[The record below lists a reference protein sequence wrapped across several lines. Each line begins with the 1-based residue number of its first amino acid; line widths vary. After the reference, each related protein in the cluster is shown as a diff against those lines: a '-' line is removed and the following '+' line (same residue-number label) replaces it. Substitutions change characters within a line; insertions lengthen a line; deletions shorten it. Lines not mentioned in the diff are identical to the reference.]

1 MTSLMKNENKKKLI
15 ELENIHVDLKSSFE
29 TISVLK
35 GINLKIFKNE
45 SVGIIGES
53 GAGKSTLIMCIA
65 GLELISKGK
74 ILFNNLP
81 IHNLKEDDL
90 ALYRSKNIGVIF
102 QSFNLLPS
110 MTALE
115 NVNLPIEIS
124 GNFKNNN
131 MAMELLTAVGL
142 KNRIFHYPHQLSGG
156 EQQRVAIARSLISN
170 PEILIADEPTGNLDS
185 KTSSNVMSL
194 LKSINQKMGTTF
206 LLVTHDSTVAKQ
218 CSRILNMD
226 DGEIISDEQS
236 LEEE

>member
-1 MTSLMKNENKKKLI
+1 MTSIMKNENKKKLI

-29 TISVLK
+29 TINVLK

-124 GNFKNNN
+124 GNFKNNK

-170 PEILIADEPTGNLDS
+170 PEILIADEPTGNLDKKNS
-185 KTSSNVMSL
+185 EDVIKL
-194 LKSINQKMGTTF
+194 IFQLKKDFGSTLI
-206 LLVTHDSTVAKQ
+206 LVTHDTSVAKL
-218 CSRILNMD
+218 CDRIIKIDNGL
-226 DGEIISDEQS
+226 IVK
-236 LEEE
+236 

>member
-29 TISVLK
+29 TINVLK

-124 GNFKNNN
+124 GNFKNNK

-170 PEILIADEPTGNLDS
+170 PEILIADEPTGNLDKKNS
-185 KTSSNVMSL
+185 EDVIKL
-194 LKSINQKMGTTF
+194 LFQLKKDFGSTLI
-206 LLVTHDSTVAKQ
+206 LVTHDTSVVKL
-218 CSRILNMD
+218 CDRIIKIDNGL
-226 DGEIISDEQS
+226 IVK
-236 LEEE
+236 

>member
-1 MTSLMKNENKKKLI
+1 MTPKIKNEKKKKLI
-15 ELENIHVDLKSSFE
+15 EFENIHVDLKSSFE
-29 TISVLK
+29 TINVLK

-45 SVGIIGES
+45 SVGIVGES

-74 ILFNNLP
+74 IFFKNLP
-81 IHNLKEDDL
+81 IHNLNEDDL
-90 ALYRSKNIGVIF
+90 ALYRSKNIGIIF

-124 GNFKNNN
+124 GNFKNNK

-170 PEILIADEPTGNLDS
+170 PEILIADEPTGNLDKKNS
-185 KTSSNVMSL
+185 EGIIKL
-194 LKSINQKMGTTF
+194 LFKLKKDFGSTLI
-206 LLVTHDSTVAKQ
+206 LVTHDMFVAKL
-218 CSRILNMD
+218 CGRIIKIDNGL
-226 DGEIISDEQS
+226 IVK
-236 LEEE
+236 

>member
-1 MTSLMKNENKKKLI
+1 MTSLMKYENKKKLI
-15 ELENIHVDLKSSFE
+15 ELENIHVDLKNSFE
-29 TISVLK
+29 TINVLK

-124 GNFKNNN
+124 GNFKNNK

-170 PEILIADEPTGNLDS
+170 PEILIADEPTGNLDKKNS
-185 KTSSNVMSL
+185 EDVIKL
-194 LKSINQKMGTTF
+194 LFQLKKDFGSTLI
-206 LLVTHDSTVAKQ
+206 LVTHDTSVAKL
-218 CSRILNMD
+218 CDRIIKIDNGL
-226 DGEIISDEQS
+226 IVK
-236 LEEE
+236 

>member
-1 MTSLMKNENKKKLI
+1 MTSKIKNENKKKLI

-35 GINLKIFKNE
+35 GINLKIFKDE

-74 ILFNNLP
+74 IFFNNLP

-124 GNFKNNN
+124 GNFKNNK

-142 KNRIFHYPHQLSGG
+142 KNRMFHYPHQLSGG

-170 PEILIADEPTGNLDS
+170 PEILIADEPTGNLDKKNS
-185 KTSSNVMSL
+185 EDVIKL
-194 LKSINQKMGTTF
+194 LFKLKKDFGSTLI
-206 LLVTHDSTVAKQ
+206 LVTHDTSVAKL
-218 CSRILNMD
+218 CDRIIKIDNGL
-226 DGEIISDEQS
+226 IVK
-236 LEEE
+236 

>member
-1 MTSLMKNENKKKLI
+1 MTSKLKNENKKKLI

-65 GLELISKGK
+65 GLELITKGK
-74 ILFNNLP
+74 IFFNNLP

-90 ALYRSKNIGVIF
+90 ALYRSENIGVIF

-124 GNFKNNN
+124 GNFKNNK

-170 PEILIADEPTGNLDS
+170 PEILIADEPTGNLDKKNS
-185 KTSSNVMSL
+185 EDVIKL
-194 LKSINQKMGTTF
+194 LFKLKKDFGSTLI
-206 LLVTHDSTVAKQ
+206 LVTHDTSMAKL
-218 CSRILNMD
+218 CDRIIKIDNGL
-226 DGEIISDEQS
+226 IVK
-236 LEEE
+236 

>member
-1 MTSLMKNENKKKLI
+1 MKNENKKKLI

-29 TISVLK
+29 TINVLK

-90 ALYRSKNIGVIF
+90 ALYRSKNIGIIF

-124 GNFKNNN
+124 GNFKNNK
-131 MAMELLTAVGL
+131 MAIELLTAVGL

-170 PEILIADEPTGNLDS
+170 PEILIADEPTGNLDKKNS
-185 KTSSNVMSL
+185 EDVIKL
-194 LKSINQKMGTTF
+194 LFQLKQDFGSTLI
-206 LLVTHDSTVAKQ
+206 LVTHDTSVAQ
-218 CSRILNMD
+218 LCDRIIKLDN
-226 DGEIISDEQS
+226 GLIVK
-236 LEEE
+236 

>member
-29 TISVLK
+29 TINVLK

-124 GNFKNNN
+124 GNFKNNK
-131 MAMELLTAVGL
+131 MGMELLTAVGL

-170 PEILIADEPTGNLDS
+170 PEILIADEPTGNLDKKNS
-185 KTSSNVMSL
+185 EDVIKL
-194 LKSINQKMGTTF
+194 IFQLKKDFGSTLI
-206 LLVTHDSTVAKQ
+206 LVTHDTSVAKL
-218 CSRILNMD
+218 CDRIIKIDNGL
-226 DGEIISDEQS
+226 IVK
-236 LEEE
+236 

>member
-1 MTSLMKNENKKKLI
+1 MTSKIKNENKKKLI

-29 TISVLK
+29 TINVLK

-74 ILFNNLP
+74 ILFKNLP

-124 GNFKNNN
+124 GNFKNNK
-131 MAMELLTAVGL
+131 MAMELLPAVGL

-170 PEILIADEPTGNLDS
+170 PEILIADEPTGNLDKKNS
-185 KTSSNVMSL
+185 EDVIKL
-194 LKSINQKMGTTF
+194 IFQLKKDFGSTLI
-206 LLVTHDSTVAKQ
+206 LVTHDTSVAKL
-218 CSRILNMD
+218 CDRIIKIDNGL
-226 DGEIISDEQS
+226 IVK
-236 LEEE
+236 

>member
-1 MTSLMKNENKKKLI
+1 MISKIKNENKKKLI

-29 TISVLK
+29 TINVLK

-45 SVGIIGES
+45 SVGIVGES

-74 ILFNNLP
+74 IFFKNLP
-81 IHNLKEDDL
+81 IHNLNEDDL

-124 GNFKNNN
+124 GNFKNNK

-170 PEILIADEPTGNLDS
+170 PEILIADEPTGNLDKKNS
-185 KTSSNVMSL
+185 EDVIKL
-194 LKSINQKMGTTF
+194 LFQLKKNFGSTLI
-206 LLVTHDSTVAKQ
+206 LVTHDMFVAKL
-218 CSRILNMD
+218 CGRIIKIDNGL
-226 DGEIISDEQS
+226 IVK
-236 LEEE
+236 

>member
-1 MTSLMKNENKKKLI
+1 MTSKMKKENKKKLI

-29 TISVLK
+29 TINVLK

-74 ILFNNLP
+74 IFFNKLP

-124 GNFKNNN
+124 GNFKNNK

-170 PEILIADEPTGNLDS
+170 PEILIADEPTGNLDKKNS
-185 KTSSNVMSL
+185 EDVIKL
-194 LKSINQKMGTTF
+194 IFQLKKDFGSTLI
-206 LLVTHDSTVAKQ
+206 LVTHDTSVAKL
-218 CSRILNMD
+218 CDRIIKIDNGL
-226 DGEIISDEQS
+226 IVK
-236 LEEE
+236 

>member
-1 MTSLMKNENKKKLI
+1 MTSKMKNEKNKLI

-29 TISVLK
+29 TINVLK

-74 ILFNNLP
+74 IFFNNLP

-124 GNFKNNN
+124 GTFKNNK
-131 MAMELLTAVGL
+131 MATELLTAVGL
-142 KNRIFHYPHQLSGG
+142 KNRLFHYPHQLSGG

-170 PEILIADEPTGNLDS
+170 PEILIADEPTGNLDKKNS
-185 KTSSNVMSL
+185 EDVIKL
-194 LKSINQKMGTTF
+194 LFKLKKDFGSTLI
-206 LLVTHDSTVAKQ
+206 LVTHDTSVAKL
-218 CSRILNMD
+218 CDRIIKIDNGL
-226 DGEIISDEQS
+226 IVK
-236 LEEE
+236 

>member
-1 MTSLMKNENKKKLI
+1 MTSKIKNENKKKLI

-90 ALYRSKNIGVIF
+90 ALYRSENIGVIF

-124 GNFKNNN
+124 GNFKNNK

-170 PEILIADEPTGNLDS
+170 PEILIADEPTGNLDKKNS
-185 KTSSNVMSL
+185 EDVIKL
-194 LKSINQKMGTTF
+194 LFKLKKDFGSTLI
-206 LLVTHDSTVAKQ
+206 LVTHDTSVAKL
-218 CSRILNMD
+218 CDRIIKIDNGL
-226 DGEIISDEQS
+226 IVK
-236 LEEE
+236 

>member
-29 TISVLK
+29 TINILK
-35 GINLKIFKNE
+35 GINLKIYKNE

-74 ILFNNLP
+74 ILFNNVP

-124 GNFKNNN
+124 GNFKNNK

-170 PEILIADEPTGNLDS
+170 PEILIADEPTGNLDKKNS
-185 KTSSNVMSL
+185 EDVIKL
-194 LKSINQKMGTTF
+194 LFKLKKDFGSTLI
-206 LLVTHDSTVAKQ
+206 LVTHDTSVAKL
-218 CSRILNMD
+218 CDRIIKLDN
-226 DGEIISDEQS
+226 GLIVK
-236 LEEE
+236 

>member
-29 TISVLK
+29 TINVLK

-90 ALYRSKNIGVIF
+90 ALYRSKNIGVIL

-124 GNFKNNN
+124 GNFKNNK

-170 PEILIADEPTGNLDS
+170 PEILIADEPTGNLDKKNS
-185 KTSSNVMSL
+185 EDVIKL
-194 LKSINQKMGTTF
+194 IFQLKKDFGSTLI
-206 LLVTHDSTVAKQ
+206 LVTHDTSVAKL
-218 CSRILNMD
+218 CDRIITIDNGL
-226 DGEIISDEQS
+226 IVK
-236 LEEE
+236 

>member
-1 MTSLMKNENKKKLI
+1 MISKIKNKNKKKLI

-29 TISVLK
+29 TINVLK

-45 SVGIIGES
+45 SIGIIGES

-65 GLELISKGK
+65 GLELITKGK
-74 ILFNNLP
+74 IFFNNLP

-90 ALYRSKNIGVIF
+90 ALYRSENIGVIF

-124 GNFKNNN
+124 GNFKNNK

-170 PEILIADEPTGNLDS
+170 PEILIADEPTGNLDKKNS
-185 KTSSNVMSL
+185 EDVIKL
-194 LKSINQKMGTTF
+194 LFKLKKDFGSTLI
-206 LLVTHDSTVAKQ
+206 LVTHDTSVVKL
-218 CSRILNMD
+218 CDRIIKIDNGL
-226 DGEIISDEQS
+226 IVK
-236 LEEE
+236 

>member
-1 MTSLMKNENKKKLI
+1 MKNENKKKLI

-29 TISVLK
+29 TINVLK

-74 ILFNNLP
+74 ILFNNVP

-124 GNFKNNN
+124 GNFKNNK

-170 PEILIADEPTGNLDS
+170 PEILIADEPTGNLDKKNS
-185 KTSSNVMSL
+185 EDVIKL
-194 LKSINQKMGTTF
+194 LFQLKKDFGSTLI
-206 LLVTHDSTVAKQ
+206 LVTHDTSVAKL
-218 CSRILNMD
+218 CDRIIKIDNGL
-226 DGEIISDEQS
+226 IVK
-236 LEEE
+236 

>member
-1 MTSLMKNENKKKLI
+1 MNNNSKNHII
-15 ELENIHVDLKSSFE
+15 ELENVHVSLKSNVE
-29 TISVLK
+29 TVNILK
-35 GINLKIFKNE
+35 GINLKILKDNSI
-45 SVGIIGES
+45 SVIGES

-74 ILFNNLP
+74 IFFNNLP

-90 ALYRSKNIGVIF
+90 ALYRSENIGVIF

-124 GNFKNNN
+124 GTFKNNK

-142 KNRIFHYPHQLSGG
+142 KNRMFHYPHQLSGG

-170 PEILIADEPTGNLDS
+170 PEILIADEPTGNLDKKNS
-185 KTSSNVMSL
+185 EDVIKL
-194 LKSINQKMGTTF
+194 LFKLKKDFGSTLI
-206 LLVTHDSTVAKQ
+206 LVTHDTSVAKL
-218 CSRILNMD
+218 CDRIIKIDNGL
-226 DGEIISDEQS
+226 IVK
-236 LEEE
+236 

>member
-29 TISVLK
+29 TINILK
-35 GINLKIFKNE
+35 GINLKIYKNE

-124 GNFKNNN
+124 GNFKNNK

-170 PEILIADEPTGNLDS
+170 PEILIADEPTGNLDKRNS
-185 KTSSNVMSL
+185 EDVIKL
-194 LKSINQKMGTTF
+194 LFKLKKDFGSTLI
-206 LLVTHDSTVAKQ
+206 LVTHDTSVAKL
-218 CSRILNMD
+218 CDRIIKIDNGLIA
-226 DGEIISDEQS
+226 E
-236 LEEE
+236 

>member
-1 MTSLMKNENKKKLI
+1 MTSKIKNENKKKLI

-29 TISVLK
+29 TINVLK

-90 ALYRSKNIGVIF
+90 ALYRSENIGVIF

-124 GNFKNNN
+124 GNFKNNK

-170 PEILIADEPTGNLDS
+170 PEILIADEPTGNLDKKNS
-185 KTSSNVMSL
+185 EDVIKL
-194 LKSINQKMGTTF
+194 LFQLKKDFGSTLI
-206 LLVTHDSTVAKQ
+206 LVTHDMFVAKL
-218 CSRILNMD
+218 CGRIIKIDNGL
-226 DGEIISDEQS
+226 IVK
-236 LEEE
+236 